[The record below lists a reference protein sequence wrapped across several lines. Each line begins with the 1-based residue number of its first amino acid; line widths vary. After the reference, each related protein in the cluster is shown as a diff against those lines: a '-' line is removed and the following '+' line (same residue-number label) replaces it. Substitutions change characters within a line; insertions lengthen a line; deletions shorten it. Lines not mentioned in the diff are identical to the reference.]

1 MTGFSAPCKKERPL
15 AAPIAIF
22 NLVAQ
27 GSDVSPTIICNGL
40 LIYVICLIKYIK
52 KNLKKKD
59 YDTYF

>member
-27 GSDVSPTIICNGL
+27 GSDVSPTICNGL

-52 KNLKKKD
+52 KLKK
-59 YDTYF
+59 